1 MNYGILDIG
10 SCTPDKFFQS
20 QNRNLEV
27 VLSLVKR
34 DSTPLDRLGID
45 RRYSLVVSTYIG
57 YVIRRR
63 PPLNTDSINLL
74 V

>member
-1 MNYGILDIG
+1 MDT
-10 SCTPDKFFQS
+10 SAPSKFFQS

-27 VLSLVKR
+27 VLSLVKS